1 MTCYGR
7 QRVRGGRGDDDTS
20 WPMWLRRG
28 RSSGRGGTLGHMASA
43 SHQSRASVT
52 AVGMSAHHQGISV
65 GANTQARIVMR
76 MDATIRFPRVLSQ
89 RR

>member
-1 MTCYGR
+1 MR
-7 QRVRGGRGDDDTS
+7 
-20 WPMWLRRG
+20 LRRSCF
-28 RSSGRGGTLGHMASA
+28 RGRGGTLVAHA

-65 GANTQARIVMR
+65 GASIQPRRVTRV
-76 MDATIRFPRVLSQ
+76 DATIRSPRSLSH

>member
-1 MTCYGR
+1 MR
-7 QRVRGGRGDDDTS
+7 
-20 WPMWLRRG
+20 LRRSCLG
-28 RSSGRGGTLGHMASA
+28 GVMGGTPVARA

-65 GANTQARIVMR
+65 GASIQPRRVRR
-76 MDATIRFPRVLSQ
+76 MDATARFSRSLSH

>member
-1 MTCYGR
+1 MR
-7 QRVRGGRGDDDTS
+7 
-20 WPMWLRRG
+20 LRRSCLG
-28 RSSGRGGTLGHMASA
+28 GVTGGTLVARP

-65 GANTQARIVMR
+65 GASIQPRRVRR
-76 MDATIRFPRVLSQ
+76 MDATARFSRSLSH